1 MRKIMKKWYVLTGM
15 LVVFCCLAACGRAA
29 EDKEAGSRT
38 EEKRM
43 EEVREAES
51 RAAEEEMAR
60 GEDGGVYTFTDDLGR
75 EVSVSSC
82 ERTAALLGSY
92 ADMWILAGGNVC
104 AAPEDA
110 FDDLD
115 LPLAEDTVNLGATKR
130 LSLELLLS
138 GDPDFVLASTNTPQ
152 HLEWQEAMEGAGI
165 TVAYFD
171 VSCFEDYLRM
181 LKICTDITGRQEC
194 YEEYGTN
201 IQKQIDKILERN
213 ADRPEQTVLMMRAS
227 ATSIRAKKNE
237 GNVLGEMLESFGC
250 LNIADMD
257 ESLLENLSLE
267 SIMLRNPDKIL
278 IVQSGDDTEGTKEN
292 IENMFRE
299 NPLWNELE
307 AVKNGQVYFLD
318 KHLYN
323 LKPNARWAEAYE
335 KLEEILYEE

>member
-38 EEKRM
+38 EENRM
-43 EEVREAES
+43 EEGREAES
-51 RAAEEEMAR
+51 RAAEEEMTQ

-152 HLEWQEAMEGAGI
+152 HLEWQGSHGRSRNHGGL
-165 TVAYFD
+165 FR
-171 VSCFEDYLRM
+171 CF
-181 LKICTDITGRQEC
+181 
-194 YEEYGTN
+194 
-201 IQKQIDKILERN
+201 
-213 ADRPEQTVLMMRAS
+213 
-227 ATSIRAKKNE
+227 
-237 GNVLGEMLESFGC
+237 
-250 LNIADMD
+250 
-257 ESLLENLSLE
+257 LL
-267 SIMLRNPDKIL
+267 
-278 IVQSGDDTEGTKEN
+278 
-292 IENMFRE
+292 
-299 NPLWNELE
+299 
-307 AVKNGQVYFLD
+307 
-318 KHLYN
+318 
-323 LKPNARWAEAYE
+323 
-335 KLEEILYEE
+335 